1 MRILS
6 LVRSRSIKTILP
18 LLAVLFFLSCQKEVS
33 SDLGG
38 NNVVTPDLTT
48 KVTSSVSGFVIDE
61 TNAPVENAVVS
72 VGGNTAS
79 TDKYGYFNI
88 KNVQVVKTAATVTVS
103 KPGYFKGIKTYI
115 ADNNKSAFFRIKLLP
130 KTPGGNIDAAA
141 GGNVT
146 LSSGMI
152 IALPA
157 NGVVVAA
164 SNAAYTGPVTVSAS
178 WIDPVAADLNQ
189 VMPGDLRGINTEGAI
204 KRLTSYGMV
213 AVELTG
219 SGGQLLQIAP
229 GKTATLTFPI
239 PSSIS
244 GSAPS
249 SIPLWSFDES
259 NGLWKEE
266 GSATKTGNTYVG
278 SVSHFSFWN
287 CDVPNDYIQL
297 DLTVHNS
304 DGQPISFALVKV
316 TDLGSTYNSAAYG
329 YTDSSGFV
337 RGAVPAN
344 TQLKVEVY
352 SNYWCTSSNYSQ
364 TVTTTTANL
373 SLGTIIINTSA
384 SSATVTGTV
393 VDCSN
398 NPVSN
403 GNIIVHEGWQYTRY
417 PLNADGTFSISRML
431 CSGTGTVS
439 LIPEDAANAV
449 QGSPV
454 TQTLTTGANAVG
466 TLQACG
472 VSIAEFMTWAV
483 DGGASTTLTPPVDS
497 LGQYGSG
504 STNSFFISGSANAGG
519 GTTFNSISFGVD
531 ATGIAVGSTQI
542 LQNIYVSQMNT
553 QNLTITTN
561 PVVNITEYGPV
572 GGFIA
577 ANFTA
582 NVLDNTTSV
591 SHTVVCSFRVRRVF

>member
-6 LVRSRSIKTILP
+6 VVRSKMIKAILP

-38 NNVVTPDLTT
+38 SNNVAPDLST

-61 TNAPVENAVVS
+61 NNAPVENAVVS
-72 VGGNTAS
+72 AGGSTAS
-79 TDKYGYFNI
+79 TDKYGYFSI

-103 KPGYFKGIKTYI
+103 KAGYFKGIKTYI

-130 KTPGGNIDAAA
+130 KTVGGNIDAAA

-164 SNAAYTGPVTVSAS
+164 SNASYTGPVTVSAS
-178 WIDPVAADLNQ
+178 WIDPVALDLNQ

-204 KRLTSYGMV
+204 KRLTTFGMV

-229 GKTATLTFPI
+229 GKSAILTFPI
-239 PSSIS
+239 PSSIA
-244 GSAPS
+244 GTAPS

-266 GSATKTGNTYVG
+266 SSAVKTGNTYVG

-287 CDVPNDYIQL
+287 CDVPNDYVQL
-297 DLTVHNS
+297 DLTLHNA
-304 DGQPISFALVKV
+304 DGSPIPFALVRV
-316 TDLGSTYNSAAYG
+316 TDLGSTGYNSMAYG

-337 RGAVPAN
+337 RGAVPSNA
-344 TQLKVEVY
+344 QLKVEVF

-364 TVTTTTANL
+364 TVTTTNTNL
-373 SLGTIIINTSA
+373 SLGTIIINTST

-417 PLNADGTFSISRML
+417 PLNADGTFSFSRML
-431 CSGTGTVS
+431 CSGTGTVM
-439 LIPEDAANAV
+439 LIPEDIANAV
-449 QGSPV
+449 QGDPV
-454 TQTLTTGANAVG
+454 SQTLTTGANAVG

-472 VSIAEFMTWAV
+472 VSITEFLTWAV
-483 DGGASTTLTPPVDS
+483 DGGATTTLAPPADS

-504 STNSFFISGSANAGG
+504 STNSFFISGSANIGG
-519 GTTFNSISFGVD
+519 PSTTSLSFGVD
-531 ATGIAVGSTQI
+531 ATGIAVGTTQV
-542 LQNIYVSQMNT
+542 LQNIYASQILS
-553 QNLTITTN
+553 QNISITTN

-577 ANFTA
+577 GNFNAT
-582 NVLDNTTSV
+582 VIDNTTSTT
-591 SHTVVCSFRVRRVF
+591 HTIVCSFRVRRSF